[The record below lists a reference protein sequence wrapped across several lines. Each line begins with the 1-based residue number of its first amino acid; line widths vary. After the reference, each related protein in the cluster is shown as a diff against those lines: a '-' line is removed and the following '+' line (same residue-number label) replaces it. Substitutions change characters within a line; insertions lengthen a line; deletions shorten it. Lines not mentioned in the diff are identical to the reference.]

1 MNATTATFALLMSLA
16 AACSERTAAEV
27 VELPALG
34 AAGEVTVSGLSS
46 GAYMATQYH
55 VAHAATVGG
64 AGLIAGGPWGCAR
77 GSLSRALGTCVSGT
91 GIDVGALE
99 QKARELAA
107 AGDADPTAGLEGDH
121 VYLFHGRADRTVAR
135 EVVVAAAD
143 WYYGTVD
150 DKDLYFED
158 SIGAAHGLP
167 TVEAGAPCD
176 RFGSPFI
183 NACDYDLAGEML
195 EHFYGDL
202 EAPVAAE
209 GTLLEFR
216 QAAPERAGL
225 ADTGFVYVPTAC
237 GNERQCRVH
246 VFFHG
251 CGQAVSQIGTELI
264 EKGGFNGWAEAN
276 DLIVLYP
283 QVRPSRLAPQNPLAC
298 WDWWGYTGKDYQ
310 TKDAAQIAA
319 VTAMLERLSER

>member
-1 MNATTATFALLMSLA
+1 MNTSTALLVSLMSLA
-16 AACSERTAAEV
+16 AASSERAAAEV

-34 AAGEVTVSGLSS
+34 ATGDVTVSGLSS

-55 VAHAATVGG
+55 VAHAATVSG

-77 GSLSRALGTCVSGT
+77 GSLSRALGACASGT

-99 QKARELAA
+99 QQARELAS
-107 AGDADPTAGLEGDH
+107 AGDVDPTGELEGDR
-121 VYLFHGRADRTVAR
+121 VYLFHGRADQTVAR

-143 WYYGTVD
+143 WYYGIVD
-150 DKDLYFED
+150 EGDVHFED

-167 TVEAGAPCD
+167 TVEAGAPCGQ
-176 RFGSPFI
+176 FGSPFI

-195 EHFYGDL
+195 GHFYGEL
-202 EAPVAAE
+202 EAPVAAD

-216 QAAPERAGL
+216 QQAPESAGL
-225 ADTGFVYVPTAC
+225 AETGFVYVPTAC
-237 GNERQCRVH
+237 GNERRCRVH

-251 CGQAVSQIGTELI
+251 CGQSVSQIGTALV

-298 WDWWGYTGKDYQ
+298 WDWWGYTGKDYLSR
-310 TKDAAQIAA
+310 DAAQIAA
-319 VTAMLERLSER
+319 VTAILERLANP